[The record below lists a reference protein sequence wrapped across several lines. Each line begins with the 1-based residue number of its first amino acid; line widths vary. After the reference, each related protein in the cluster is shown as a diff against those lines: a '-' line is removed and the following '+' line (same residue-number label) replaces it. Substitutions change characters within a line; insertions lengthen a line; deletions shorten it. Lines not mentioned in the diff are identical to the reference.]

1 MKGLES
7 MNQSV
12 VFSNYFCA
20 IFMLI
25 STVILFINREKF
37 KMLFKKLYNLGFLI
51 LSISA
56 ILYIIISIN
65 FNYPVSD
72 KLIYFNRYLD
82 WILTTPLLVIM
93 LYFIGMYYEKTNEKT
108 ILKIVI
114 IDVIMILSGLL
125 SDISIGPSKYLWILV
140 GSISFLI
147 ILYILW
153 GPVEKVASI
162 QGCDIYR
169 VYKILAI
176 WFTVFWIGY
185 PIIWVLGKSG
195 LGIGN
200 RKIFSCLS
208 IVTPAM
214 FKVGFVTYSLKK
226 IKDIIN
232 L

>member
-1 MKGLES
+1 
-7 MNQSV
+7 MNQSI
-12 VFSNYFCA
+12 VFINYFCA

-25 STVILFINREKF
+25 STVILFINRDKF

-51 LSISA
+51 LSISSV
-56 ILYIIISIN
+56 LYIIISIN

-82 WILTTPLLVIM
+82 WILTTPLLLIM
-93 LYFIGMYYEKTNEKT
+93 LCFIGMYHEKINEKI
-108 ILKIVI
+108 ILRIVI

-140 GSISFLI
+140 GSILFLI
-147 ILYILW
+147 VLYILW

-169 VYKILAI
+169 VYKILAMC
-176 WFTVFWIGY
+176 FTVFWIGY

-208 IVTPAM
+208 IVTPAVC
-214 FKVGFVTYSLKK
+214 KVGFVTYSLQK
-226 IKDIIN
+226 IKDIIS
-232 L
+232 LQKK